1 MRSSLAEAQVAPHTT
16 SPSRIAATR
25 HLVRRTACY
34 ALPPAVRNRYALSAT
49 PVDRPAVGLARL
61 LGVKRHEWPA
71 LIVAFIYFF
80 CVLAAYFV
88 IRPVRDQFP
97 AAIGSKELPFFYG
110 VVFIAMLVLTP
121 LYGKLVARY
130 PRGLFVPAV
139 YALAA
144 LVTLGFIP
152 LFQLQDVL
160 GVRMLGVLFFV
171 WGSVFNLFVVAVFW
185 SFMAD
190 LFDSEQAHRLFPVIA
205 LGGALG
211 AILGPALTN
220 RLVHQIGVSGLLV
233 FTATLLASSIVC
245 VLWLSRWSRAHPVAG
260 DEDRE
265 QRIIGGSMLA
275 GAQRT
280 LSSPFL
286 RRVALLMLLGDAV
299 GTIIYAMLADYNG
312 ATHSTRESQ
321 IEFLS
326 AIDFATNLLQMIL
339 QIALTRELMVRLGPR
354 YPLALDGV
362 IKAATMLA
370 MIAFGAPFIAAVA
383 VVTRA
388 SAYGVFKPAADS
400 LYTRVD
406 AEIRYKG
413 KSFIDTTVWRFGD
426 IVITLAFNALKS
438 LGTALPGFAL
448 IAAAGGL
455 ASGWIGWRLATT
467 PELAPDQSRSSGA

>member
-1 MRSSLAEAQVAPHTT
+1 MA
-16 SPSRIAATR
+16 
-25 HLVRRTACY
+25 ACY
-34 ALPPAVRNRYALSAT
+34 PLPPAAWNSHVLSAA
-49 PVDRPAVGLARL
+49 PAERPATRFAWL

-71 LIVAFIYFF
+71 LIVAFLYFF
-80 CVLAAYFV
+80 CVLAAYFA

-97 AAIGSKELPFFYG
+97 AEIGSHELPFFYG
-110 VVFIAMLVLTP
+110 VVFVVMLLLTP

-130 PRGLFVPAV
+130 PRRWFVPAV
-139 YALAA
+139 YALSA
-144 LVTLGFIP
+144 LITLGFIP
-152 LFQLQDVL
+152 LFQLQDVF
-160 GVRMLGVLFFV
+160 GVRTLGLLFFV

-190 LFDSEQAHRLFPVIA
+190 LFDSEQSHRLFPVIA
-205 LGGALG
+205 FGGSLG
-211 AILGPALTN
+211 AIAGPALTN

-233 FTATLLASSIVC
+233 FTASLLALSIVC
-245 VLWLSRWSRAHPVAG
+245 ALLLSRWSRAHPVVG
-260 DEDRE
+260 DVDRE
-265 QRIIGGSMLA
+265 QRIIGGSMFA
-275 GAQRT
+275 GARRT

-299 GTIIYAMLADYNG
+299 GTIVYALLADYSH
-312 ATHSTRESQ
+312 ATYPTREAR
-321 IEFLS
+321 IEFNS
-326 AIDFATNLLQMIL
+326 GIDVITNLLQMIL
-339 QIALTRELMVRLGPR
+339 QVTLTRGLMVRLGPR
-354 YPLALDGV
+354 YPIALDGV

-370 MIAFGAPFIAAVA
+370 MIAFGAPVIAAVA
-383 VVTRA
+383 VATRA

-426 IVITLAFNALKS
+426 IVITLGFNGLKA

-455 ASGWIGWRLATT
+455 ASGWIGWRLAAV
-467 PELAPDQSRSSGA
+467 PELAADATRDGGKT

>member
-1 MRSSLAEAQVAPHTT
+1 
-16 SPSRIAATR
+16 
-25 HLVRRTACY
+25 
-34 ALPPAVRNRYALSAT
+34 LSAT
-49 PVDRPAVGLARL
+49 PVDRPVTGLARL

-80 CVLAAYFV
+80 CVLAAYFL

-110 VVFIAMLVLTP
+110 VVFVVMLLLTP

-130 PRGLFVPAV
+130 PRRWFVPAV
-139 YALAA
+139 YALSA
-144 LVTLGFIP
+144 LITLGFIP
-152 LFQLQDVL
+152 LFQMQDMFSVRTL
-160 GVRMLGVLFFV
+160 GVMFFV

-205 LGGALG
+205 LGGSLG
-211 AILGPALTN
+211 AIAGPALTN

-233 FTATLLASSIVC
+233 LTASLLALSIVC
-245 VLWLSRWSRAHPVAG
+245 VLWLSRWSHAHPVAG
-260 DEDRE
+260 GEDRE

-275 GAQRT
+275 GAERT

-299 GTIIYAMLADYNG
+299 GTIVYAMLADYNG
-312 ATHSTRESQ
+312 AAHPTREGQ

-326 AIDFATNLLQMIL
+326 AIDFSANMLQMIL

-354 YPLALDGV
+354 YPLALDGL

-370 MIAFGAPFIAAVA
+370 MIAFGAPFIGAVA
-383 VVTRA
+383 VATRA

-426 IVITLAFNALKS
+426 IVITLGFNALKT
-438 LGTALPGFAL
+438 LGTAVPGFAL

-455 ASGWIGWRLATT
+455 ASGWIGWRLATV
-467 PELAPDQSRSSGA
+467 PELASGSANAKS